1 VELSTSAELR
11 VEVWDYM
18 GRLRLQQDLGL
29 KAPGIHPVTIEA
41 HDWVSGSYLVRV
53 YAGEQVR
60 QQRITL
66 IK

>member
-1 VELSTSAELR
+1 
-11 VEVWDYM
+11 
-18 GRLRLQQDLGL
+18 L